1 VIYLIQEINKRTN
14 LKGEINM
21 MKMMVAIEVMAMMGM
36 MVAMK
41 RNRTLAELV
50 MWGGILVVANAVAWQ
65 M

>member
-1 VIYLIQEINKRTN
+1 
-14 LKGEINM
+14 M

-41 RNRTLAELV
+41 KNRTLAELV
-50 MWGGILVVANAVAWQ
+50 LWGCILVVANAVAWQ

>member
-1 VIYLIQEINKRTN
+1 
-14 LKGEINM
+14 M

-41 RNRTLAELV
+41 KNRTLAELV
-50 MWGGILVVANAVAWQ
+50 LWGSILVVANAVAWQ

>member
-1 VIYLIQEINKRTN
+1 
-14 LKGEINM
+14 M

-41 RNRTLAELV
+41 KNRTLAELV

-65 M
+65 L

>member
-1 VIYLIQEINKRTN
+1 
-14 LKGEINM
+14 M

-41 RNRTLAELV
+41 KNRTLAELV
-50 MWGGILVVANAVAWQ
+50 LWGGILVVANAVAWQ

>member
-1 VIYLIQEINKRTN
+1 
-14 LKGEINM
+14 M

-41 RNRTLAELV
+41 KNRTLAELI

>member
-1 VIYLIQEINKRTN
+1 
-14 LKGEINM
+14 M
-21 MKMMVAIEVMAMMGM
+21 MKMMVAIELMSMMGM

-50 MWGGILVVANAVAWQ
+50 LWGGILVVANAVAWQ

>member
-1 VIYLIQEINKRTN
+1 VIYLTQENNKRTN

-21 MKMMVAIEVMAMMGM
+21 MKMMVAIEVMAMVGM

>member
-1 VIYLIQEINKRTN
+1 VIYLTQENNKRTN

>member
-1 VIYLIQEINKRTN
+1 
-14 LKGEINM
+14 M

-41 RNRTLAELV
+41 KNRTLAELV
-50 MWGGILVVANAVAWQ
+50 LWGGILVVANAVVWQ